1 MSPRKKNVTAK
12 DIARACGL
20 SQATVSYVMNNK
32 EGKKISE
39 ATRRLVLQTARELN
53 YIPNSTARSMRTNR
67 SMSIGVVTGW
77 NNLSMGF
84 SLVLRGVKEYLDAAG
99 YSITLLHDDVNAK
112 NDHEYVRY
120 YRSAR
125 IDGLL
130 FLFYEMEPETMA
142 LLQRERIPFFLVDES
157 GVWHTADQSHT
168 LLEDGIRQ
176 AVSLCRERG
185 FRRLKFF
192 SLQRG
197 DSLFSKKWN
206 LFSRAIQEEYPQAE
220 LQRLV
225 FPAHGKKNE
234 SLREEFYQALCQNPA
249 DAAISS
255 NPRTGWL
262 VQGAILRREFS
273 LPPSVRHICL
283 AASGIFELAYPTIT
297 CLDMPLEEMGK
308 YAARQIVRSLS
319 GLPVEEHTFAYTL
332 KEGHSTQ

>member
-206 LFSRAIQEEYPQAE
+206 LFSRAIRRNSPRRSSSGWCYRPM
-220 LQRLV
+220 
-225 FPAHGKKNE
+225 GKKTRACGN
-234 SLREEFYQALCQNPA
+234 SSIRPCARTRRTQPFLPTPA
-249 DAAISS
+249 PAGWYRGPSS
-255 NPRTGWL
+255 GGNSPCPPRCATSAWPPPVFL
-262 VQGAILRREFS
+262 NWPT
-273 LPPSVRHICL
+273 PPSPAWICPWRKW
-283 AASGIFELAYPTIT
+283 ANTPPG
-297 CLDMPLEEMGK
+297 
-308 YAARQIVRSLS
+308 RLS
-319 GLPVEEHTFAYTL
+319 GA
-332 KEGHSTQ
+332 SRACR

>member
-32 EGKKISE
+32 EGKKNQRSHPP
-39 ATRRLVLQTARELN
+39 AWCWKTARELN

-142 LLQRERIPFFLVDES
+142 LLQRERIPFFPGGRKRRMAHGGPKPHPLRGRYPAGRYPFAGNGAS
-157 GVWHTADQSHT
+157 GASSFSPCSG
-168 LLEDGIRQ
+168 GIPCFQRNGTY
-176 AVSLCRERG
+176 SPG
-185 FRRLKFF
+185 PFRRNSPRRNSSGWRSQPMGKKTRACGNSFIRPCARTRRTQLF
-192 SLQRG
+192 LPTPAPAGWYRG
-197 DSLFSKKWN
+197 PSSGGNSPCPPRCATSAWPPPVFLNWPTPPSPAWICPWRKWAN
-206 LFSRAIQEEYPQAE
+206 TPPGRLSGASRAC
-220 LQRLV
+220 R
-225 FPAHGKKNE
+225 
-234 SLREEFYQALCQNPA
+234 
-249 DAAISS
+249 
-255 NPRTGWL
+255 
-262 VQGAILRREFS
+262 
-273 LPPSVRHICL
+273 
-283 AASGIFELAYPTIT
+283 
-297 CLDMPLEEMGK
+297 
-308 YAARQIVRSLS
+308 
-319 GLPVEEHTFAYTL
+319 
-332 KEGHSTQ
+332 